1 MKSLFYTN
9 IYASILILFVFL
21 IRCVWYHK
29 LPKNLFAA
37 LWKIIIIRLLF
48 LWEIPICVANEEK
61 IKIVTEQINIVT
73 SALPLDNMHI
83 IQKSSDIFLYVRI
96 AVTLG
101 LAVYV
106 CAMYIMNT
114 IMNHGNRG

>member
-1 MKSLFYTN
+1 MSS
-9 IYASILILFVFL
+9 ASHSVPRTISGVRPVIF
-21 IRCVWYHK
+21 
-29 LPKNLFAA
+29 
-37 LWKIIIIRLLF
+37 IRLLF